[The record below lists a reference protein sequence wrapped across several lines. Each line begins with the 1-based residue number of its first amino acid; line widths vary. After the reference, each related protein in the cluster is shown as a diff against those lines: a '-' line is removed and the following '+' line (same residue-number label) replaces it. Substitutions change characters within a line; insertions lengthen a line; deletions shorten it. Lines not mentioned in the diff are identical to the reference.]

1 MEFIKLFEQHE
12 LAFYGARALLLVVAL
27 LGFGVAFGRWRRSG
41 TREMQRLFTE
51 LDHSRSET
59 RALSDLAQRMATQIE
74 ILQAR
79 VEDRQQLALASAAP
93 AQRGYDLAL
102 QMARHG
108 ASPEEMV
115 SASGVTRN
123 EASLLARLHNPV
135 RP

>member
-1 MEFIKLFEQHE
+1 MEFNTLFEQHE

-27 LGFGVAFGRWRRSG
+27 LVFGVAFSRWRRSG
-41 TREMQRLFTE
+41 TREMQRLFSE
-51 LDHSRSET
+51 LDHSRGET
-59 RALSDLAQRMATQIE
+59 RALSDLAQRMATQLE

-79 VEDRQQLALASAAP
+79 VDDRQQLAMAGASP

-108 ASPEEMV
+108 ATPDEMV

-123 EASLLARLHNPV
+123 EASLLARLHNPT
-135 RP
+135 RQ